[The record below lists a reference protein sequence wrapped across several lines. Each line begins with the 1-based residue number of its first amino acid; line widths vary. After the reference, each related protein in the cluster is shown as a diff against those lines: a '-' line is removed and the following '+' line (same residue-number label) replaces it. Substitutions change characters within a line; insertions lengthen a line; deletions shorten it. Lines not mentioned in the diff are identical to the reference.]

1 MEKAFFV
8 KKAILGKPFKGRRKQ
23 MKKFSVLFSIFA
35 VLLAVTFT
43 SCTPEVSEEM
53 DSFTEDII
61 GEWMIGIWDIDSTSK
76 QTGVVNG
83 EKREAVTKQTGTY
96 EFKGIEDD
104 SEIEIKVEESL
115 TYKSGEE
122 YTNSSEYTMLFAE
135 FKAGIFEGEG
145 TPEGIE
151 NSITVNKERTRIEQR
166 VSGTVDQ
173 NGVEVSITGFRT
185 FTKR

>member
-1 MEKAFFV
+1 
-8 KKAILGKPFKGRRKQ
+8 
-23 MKKFSVLFSIFA
+23 MKKLSVIFSIFA
-35 VLLAVTFT
+35 VLMAVIFT
-43 SCTPEVSEEM
+43 SCTPEVSDEM
-53 DSFTEDII
+53 DLFTEDII
-61 GEWMIGIWDIDSTSK
+61 GEWMIGIWDIDSTTK

-96 EFKGIEDD
+96 EFKGIEDE
-104 SEIEIKVEESL
+104 SEIEIKVEDRL
-115 TYKSGEE
+115 IYKSGEE
-122 YTNSSEYTMLFAE
+122 YTKSSEYKMLFAE

-145 TPEGIE
+145 TTEGIE
-151 NSITVNKERTRIEQR
+151 NSITVNKERTRIEQS

>member
-1 MEKAFFV
+1 
-8 KKAILGKPFKGRRKQ
+8 
-23 MKKFSVLFSIFA
+23 MKKLSVLFSIFT
-35 VLLAVTFT
+35 VLMAVTFT
-43 SCTPEVSEEM
+43 SCTPEVSDGM
-53 DSFTEDII
+53 DLFTEDII
-61 GEWMIGIWDIDSTSK
+61 GEWMIGIWDIDSTTK

-83 EKREAVTKQTGTY
+83 EKREAETKQTGTY

-115 TYKSGEE
+115 KYKSGEE

-135 FKAGIFEGEG
+135 FKAEIIKGEG
-145 TPEGIE
+145 TTPEGIKY
-151 NSITVNKERTRIEQR
+151 SITVNKDRTRIEQS
-166 VSGTVDQ
+166 VSGTFDQ

>member
-1 MEKAFFV
+1 
-8 KKAILGKPFKGRRKQ
+8 
-23 MKKFSVLFSIFA
+23 MKKLSVLFSIFA
-35 VLLAVTFT
+35 VLMAVTFT

-53 DSFTEDII
+53 DSFTEDMI

-115 TYKSGEE
+115 TYKAGEE

-135 FKAGIFEGEG
+135 FKAGIFKGEG

>member
-1 MEKAFFV
+1 LLFV
-8 KKAILGKPFKGRRKQ
+8 KKAILDKPFKGRRKQ
-23 MKKFSVLFSIFA
+23 MKKLSVLFSIFT
-35 VLLAVTFT
+35 VLMAVTFT
-43 SCTPEVSEEM
+43 SCTPEVSDGM
-53 DSFTEDII
+53 DLFTEDII
-61 GEWMIGIWDIDSTSK
+61 GEWMIGIWDIDSTTK

-122 YTNSSEYTMLFAE
+122 YTNSSEYKMFFAE

-145 TPEGIE
+145 TTEGIK
-151 NSITVNKERTRIEQR
+151 NSITVNKERTRIEQS
-166 VSGTVDQ
+166 VFGTVNQ

>member
-1 MEKAFFV
+1 MLFV
-8 KKAILGKPFKGRRKQ
+8 KKVILDKPFKGRRKQ
-23 MKKFSVLFSIFA
+23 MKKLSVLFSIFT
-35 VLLAVTFT
+35 VLMAVTFT

-53 DSFTEDII
+53 DSFTEDMI
-61 GEWMIGIWDIDSTSK
+61 GEWMIGTWDIDHTSK

-83 EKREAVTKQTGTY
+83 EKREAVSKQAGTY

-122 YTNSSEYTMLFAE
+122 YTNTSEYKMLFAE

-145 TPEGIE
+145 TTEGIK
-151 NSITVNKERTRIEQR
+151 NSITVNKERTRIEQS
-166 VSGTVDQ
+166 VSGTVDK

>member
-1 MEKAFFV
+1 
-8 KKAILGKPFKGRRKQ
+8 
-23 MKKFSVLFSIFA
+23 MKKLSVLFSIFTVLMA
-35 VLLAVTFT
+35 VIFT

-53 DSFTEDII
+53 DSFTEDMI
-61 GEWMIGIWDIDSTSK
+61 GDWMIGTWDIDSTSK

-96 EFKGIEDD
+96 EFKGIEDE
-104 SEIEIKVEESL
+104 SEIEIKVEDRL
-115 TYKSGEE
+115 IYKSGEE
-122 YTNSSEYTMLFAE
+122 YTNSSEYKMLFAE

-145 TPEGIE
+145 TTEGIK
-151 NSITVNKERTRIEQR
+151 NSITVNKERTRIEQS